1 MSQLPFDEGMAA
13 QMEVIYRRRDI
24 LRRRAIVREALGAQP
39 GEAIVDVGCGPGF
52 YALELLEQV
61 GPGGRVVGV
70 DASPSM
76 LAVAARRC
84 ADHENASFVEA
95 DATSLPF
102 DDGAFDA
109 AVIVQ
114 VLEYVNEVDAALAE
128 LHRVLRPGGRAVAW
142 AVDWATLSVNALD
155 GDRNRRVLSAWDDHL
170 ADPSLP
176 RTLTPRLRAAGFDNV
191 AMEGY
196 AFATAELTPESY
208 GGSLMPLMRD
218 FVAGRAGVTEADA
231 AAWHAEMTELGE
243 REEFYFACIQYCFTG
258 ERGERGPKPPGR
270 SRRAQP

>member
-52 YALELLEQV
+52 YVLELLEQV

-84 ADHENASFVEA
+84 AAHDNASFVQA

-109 AVIVQ
+109 AVTVQ
-114 VLEYVNEVDAALAE
+114 VLEYVNEVGAALAE

-142 AVDWATLSVNALD
+142 AVDWATLSMNALD
-155 GDRNRRVLSAWDDHL
+155 VDRNRRVLSAWDEHL

-176 RTLTPRLRAAGFDNV
+176 RTLTPRLRAAGFENV

-218 FVAGRAGVTEADA
+218 FVARQV
-231 AAWHAEMTELGE
+231 
-243 REEFYFACIQYCFTG
+243 
-258 ERGERGPKPPGR
+258 
-270 SRRAQP
+270 